1 MKRKEGNFALGFYR
15 IRGKLQLLQTSV
27 NILYHQLIKMK
38 LCLSHYSHKSMPHV
52 KFESGSFSILVYMTS
67 QNFPLKKGTSHR
79 IRIFTPGKWV
89 KLLFKKWVLSPE
101 SFFSTQNWP
110 PPHVNFS
117 NFQAEESFS
126 FSKFLRRLKKRSSSP
141 PDWSILLK
149 FSQNMSQR

>member
-110 PPHVNFS
+110 PPPCQFQQFSSRGKLFIFKIFETSQKEKQQPPWLINF
-117 NFQAEESFS
+117 A
-126 FSKFLRRLKKRSSSP
+126 K
-141 PDWSILLK
+141 I
-149 FSQNMSQR
+149 